1 MIVITHKSNNIENNP
16 DREFMEECARIDKHK
31 PSTWIGTPM
40 EIISME
46 YQELMKKPSKKEL
59 YHLATA
65 CLHAW
70 RHM

>member
-1 MIVITHKSNNIENNP
+1 MIVITHKSNSIGDNP
-16 DREFMEECARIDKHK
+16 DREFMKEYARIDKHK

-46 YQELMKKPSKKEL
+46 YQELMKRPSKKEL

-65 CLHAW
+65 CLYAW

>member
-1 MIVITHKSNNIENNP
+1 MIVITHKYDSIGNNP
-16 DREFMEECARIDKHK
+16 DREFMEECAKVDKHH
-31 PSTWIGTPM
+31 PTTWIGSPM
-40 EIISME
+40 EIITME

-65 CLHAW
+65 CLNAW